1 MRFILYSPVCFFETW
16 DWRNSVEKGIG
27 GSETS
32 HVEMAWRLARQGHE
46 VITYAPIPDDCPGEW
61 RGTVWKKTEEVDWA
75 MEGIWVLYRCPE
87 ALDNFSAEHP
97 GQVLWLMNQDWHYN
111 KLTSERCEK
120 LDKMMVLC
128 DWHERYCRQVHPNL
142 IGKFFVTSNG
152 LKPELIEEVEKE
164 NIERNPYRIMY
175 ASSPDRGLAGAIRSF
190 IVAREFEPRLE
201 LHAFYGFNNL
211 RKLTSNTY
219 LQAKADEC
227 EELMKVTPNVF
238 FHGRITQ
245 QQLYRE
251 WRKSGMWVYRT
262 DFHETSC
269 ITSMEAQALGA
280 IPIVSPVA
288 ALDENV
294 DFGEA
299 IEGDAEDA
307 LVGAEFAQAIVRWA
321 NPARQEATRKQMM
334 IYARA
339 RFDWERFVKQWIEE
353 AYADSQKSSGHGSNH
368 VRSASTADTVRAE
381 LDAVPTV

>member
-32 HVEMAWRLARQGHE
+32 HVEMAWRLAREGHE
-46 VITYAPIPDDCPGEW
+46 VITYAPIPDDCSGEW
-61 RGTVWKKTEEVDWA
+61 RGTIWRKTEEVDWS

-87 ALDNFSAEHP
+87 ALDNFSKEHP

-111 KLTSERCEK
+111 KLTKERCDK

-128 DWHERYCRQVHPNL
+128 KWHERYCAQVHPNL
-142 IGKFFVTSNG
+142 VGKFMVTSNG

-175 ASSPDRGLAGAIRSF
+175 ASSPDRGLANLIRSF

-211 RKLTSNTY
+211 RKLTGDKH
-219 LQAKADEC
+219 LQFKADEC
-227 EELMKVTPNVF
+227 EHLMRQTPNVF

-251 WRKSGMWVYRT
+251 WRKTGIWVYRT

-288 ALDENV
+288 ALEENV
-294 DFGEA
+294 DFGES
-299 IEGDAEDA
+299 IEGDAEDP

-321 NPARQEATRKQMM
+321 HPGRQEAVRKQMV

-339 RFDWERFVKQWIEE
+339 RFDWQRFVKQWIEE
-353 AYADSQKSSGHGSNH
+353 ANEDWKQANRHSSNDVGNPEPSGA
-368 VRSASTADTVRAE
+368 VRSVV
-381 LDAVPTV
+381 DAVSPV

>member
-1 MRFILYSPVCFFETW
+1 MCFFEEW
-16 DWRNSVEKGIG
+16 DFRNSVEKGIG

-46 VITYAPIPDDCPGEW
+46 VITYAPIPDDCPTPW
-61 RGTVWKKTEEVDWA
+61 RNTIWKKTEEVDWSL
-75 MEGIWVLYRCPE
+75 EGIWVLYRCPE
-87 ALDNFSAEHP
+87 AIDNFTTDHP
-97 GQVLWLMNQDWHYN
+97 GQVLWLCNQDWHYN
-111 KLTSERCEK
+111 KLTKERCAK

-128 DWHERYCRQVHPNL
+128 KWHERYCQQVHPIL
-142 IGKFFVTSNG
+142 AGKFMVTSNG
-152 LKPELIEEVEKE
+152 LKPELIEEVERE

-175 ASSPDRGLAGAIRSF
+175 ASSPDRGLANLIRSF

-211 RKLTSNTY
+211 RKLTTNRW

-227 EELMKVTPNVF
+227 EKLMKQTPNVF

-245 QQLYRE
+245 NQLYKE
-251 WRKSGMWVYRT
+251 WLKTGIWVYRT

-269 ITSMEAQALGA
+269 ITAMEAQALGA

-294 DFGEA
+294 DYGES
-299 IEGDAEDA
+299 IEGDAEDP

-321 NPARQEATRKQMM
+321 HAGRQEAVRKQMM
-334 IYARA
+334 VYARA
-339 RFDWERFVKQWIEE
+339 RFNWERFVKQWIEE
-353 AYADSQKSSGHGSNH
+353 ANADFEKANRDRSDNGRHTELTSA
-368 VRSASTADTVRAE
+368 VRSVM
-381 LDAVPTV
+381 DAVPSV